1 MGRGSNEKG
10 TTLVEM
16 LVALA
21 LVSVVL
27 SGLMG
32 VYWVGSKSYE
42 NQAASSDAQ
51 YAARMAAQII
61 VEDIRGA
68 AEAETQ
74 EEGAKLRLLTTSG
87 EDVVYYRQENNWL
100 YRDGNAKTPI
110 AENIT
115 GLSFTRNNSLFTIKI
130 DATVNGFLY
139 SLSTGVTRRSNYIE
153 MAQHVIVDSQGN
165 IWAANDSTNWQRVA
179 DGFDVRDVVWNGSM
193 FVAVGEDVIYT
204 SNDGINW
211 TLRTTSYDTNA
222 VTWGDDMFVAV
233 SSKGDGR
240 VITSS
245 DGIHWADQN
254 AGANGHDLNDITS
267 SNDITQGNGIF
278 VAVGDFQKMFLSS
291 DGVSWEMSDPVANE
305 EFNGVAYGGPVGN
318 EIFVAVGTKGTIFS
332 SSDGESWSDK
342 SSENIS
348 NTLNSVAWGNNLFVI
363 VGDSGTILTSTNGAE
378 WVKRTSGVTNDLTSV
393 TNSNGQFIIVGAG
406 VILQSS
412 DGMKWTQTTSNF

>member
-10 TTLVEM
+10 ITLVEM

-21 LVSVVL
+21 LVSVVF

-74 EEGAKLRLLTTSG
+74 EEGAKLRLLTASG
-87 EDVVYYRQENNWL
+87 EDVVYYRQANNWL

-115 GLSFTRNNSLFTIKI
+115 GLSFTRNNSLFTLNI

-139 SLSTGVTRRSNYIE
+139 SLSTSANRRSNYIE
-153 MAQHVIVDSQGN
+153 IAQHVIVDSQGN
-165 IWAANDSTNWQRVA
+165 IWAADDGTNWQRVA

-193 FVAVGEDVIYT
+193 FVAVGENVIYT
-204 SNDGINW
+204 SSDGINW
-211 TLRTTSYDTNA
+211 TLTNTDYDTNA
-222 VTWGDDMFVAV
+222 VTWGNDMFVAV

-240 VITSS
+240 VITST
-245 DGIHWADQN
+245 DGINWVDQN
-254 AGANGHDLNDITS
+254 AGANGHGLNDVTS
-267 SNDITQGNGIF
+267 GNDIAEGKGIF
-278 VAVGDFQKMFLSS
+278 VAVGDFQKVFFSS
-291 DGVSWEMSDPVANE
+291 DGVNWGMSDKLTKE
-305 EFNGVAYGGPVGN
+305 EFNGVAYGGPAGN
-318 EIFVAVGTKGTIFS
+318 EIFVAVGTNGTIYS
-332 SSDGESWSDK
+332 SSDGENWIEK
-342 SSENIS
+342 SSGVTQ
-348 NTLNSVAWGNNLFVI
+348 TLNSVTWGNNVFVI
-363 VGDSGTILTSTNGAE
+363 VGKSGTILTSTDGAE

-393 TNSNGQFIIVGAG
+393 TSSNGQFIIVGDG

-412 DGMKWTQTTSNF
+412 DGITWIETTSNF